1 MPIRLICSTD
11 GPLCLRSATTS
22 FWHNRC
28 RRGPSTPTPIAEV
41 RLGSRSRFGL
51 QLRKFMLRSLTS
63 SLTHHKASI
72 GQAYMLTQKR
82 LESAFLCIIQTFV
95 EWLGGIREFFKLDRD
110 CFQLDTIRLE
120 LFSPFS

>member
-1 MPIRLICSTD
+1 MSDKGHFRLSK
-11 GPLCLRSATTS
+11 GAGMSAS
-22 FWHNRC
+22 H
-28 RRGPSTPTPIAEV
+28 RGCVTQPPPIAEV

-51 QLRKFMLRSLTS
+51 QLRKFTLRPLNV

-72 GQAYMLTQKR
+72 GQTYMLAQKR
-82 LESAFLCIIQTFV
+82 FESAFLCIVQTFV

-110 CFQLDTIRLE
+110 CIQLDRNRLE